1 MLTSLTRPAEV
12 LVIDDDPAVR
22 GCLTHLLEREG
33 RTVATACDGRQALDY
48 LRSNPPPRLIL
59 LDLAMPVMDGRAF
72 LIRRQQAPALRD
84 VPVVAFSA
92 CIDGDAACPLDLGAV
107 ESLNKPFDLPKL
119 LAVTRRY
126 CAAPPLAV

>member
-1 MLTSLTRPAEV
+1 MIPLTRAAEV

-22 GCLTHLLEREG
+22 CCLTHLLERAG
-33 RTVATACDGRQALDY
+33 HTVAAAGDGRQALDY

-59 LDLAMPVMDGRAF
+59 LDLAMPVMDGREF

-92 CIDGDAACPLDLGAV
+92 CIDWDAACPLDLGAA
-107 ESLNKPFDLPKL
+107 EALHKPFDLPKL
-119 LAVTRRY
+119 LAVARRY

>member
-1 MLTSLTRPAEV
+1 MTPLARAAEV

-22 GCLTHLLEREG
+22 GCLTHLLERAG
-33 RTVATACDGRQALDY
+33 HTVAAAGDGRQALDN

-59 LDLAMPVMDGRAF
+59 LDLAMPVMDGREF